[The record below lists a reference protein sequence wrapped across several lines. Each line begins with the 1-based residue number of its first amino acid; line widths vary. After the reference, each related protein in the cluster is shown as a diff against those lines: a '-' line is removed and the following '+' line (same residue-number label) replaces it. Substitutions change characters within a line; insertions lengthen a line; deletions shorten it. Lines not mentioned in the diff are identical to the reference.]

1 MASENFEP
9 SNKYFSHFISFNLD
23 SHSQGFL
30 VITLFFFF
38 SVILIVTFLILHFF
52 FHPDTNTH
60 LSTNI
65 TAALAQLSSSTSTVL
80 AVPAITLGLDAATI
94 NSIPIFL
101 HGARSSAVIDINI
114 EREECSIC
122 LGLFED
128 DEMIKVLPECLH
140 AYHSDC
146 VDKWLKN
153 RSSCPLCR
161 SSLDSTSTTKS
172 ISEL

>member
-65 TAALAQLSSSTSTVL
+65 TAASTQLSSSTITV

-114 EREECSIC
+114 EREECCIC

-128 DEMIKVLPECLH
+128 DEMVKVLPECLH